1 VQPACRA
8 AAQARRTGRLLS
20 TLTIQSFVM
29 PKENLD
35 AEGNESLLTK
45 KWICPIHAE
54 PIHVQIT
61 P

>member
-1 VQPACRA
+1 LHVDRA
-8 AAQARRTGRLLS
+8 DRADRGI
-20 TLTIQSFVM
+20 IQSFVM
-29 PKENLD
+29 PKENLG